1 MTLPFLLCA
10 SITAVSAMISLG
22 FSIAAT
28 FTAAADVRV
37 AALYACARSVALALV
52 SLVPFV
58 TGSAPWLAATA
69 CAMIVVQA
77 CDAAIGV
84 TIEDRMKT
92 FGPAGTALANL
103 AALIWLSSSA

>member
-1 MTLPFLLCA
+1 M
-10 SITAVSAMISLG
+10 
-22 FSIAAT
+22 
-28 FTAAADVRV
+28 